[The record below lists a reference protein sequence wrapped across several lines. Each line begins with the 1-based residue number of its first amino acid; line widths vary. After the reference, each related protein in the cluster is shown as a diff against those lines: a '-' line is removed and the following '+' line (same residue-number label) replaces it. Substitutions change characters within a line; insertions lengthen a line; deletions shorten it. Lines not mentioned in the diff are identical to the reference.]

1 MRTRKKTSPRTNCEQ
16 WYNEII
22 MTETTW
28 TIASVEELKAVAG
41 ELLGI
46 WKQFPND
53 NATVIALSGDLGAGK
68 TTFVQQL
75 AQILGI
81 TETVNSPTYVLM
93 KSYETTD
100 SIFSTLIHIDAYRI
114 EHDSEMKPLHFTDNL
129 TLPNTLIC
137 IEWAERIS
145 AFLPARTLKIDLE
158 ALPHSK
164 HKLTYYAE

>member
-1 MRTRKKTSPRTNCEQ
+1 
-16 WYNEII
+16 

-41 ELLGI
+41 ELIGI
-46 WKQFPND
+46 WKQLPQEE
-53 NATVIALSGDLGAGK
+53 AVVIALSGDLGAGK

-100 SIFSTLIHIDAYRI
+100 NTISTLIHIDAYRI
-114 EHDSEMKPLHFTDNL
+114 EHDSEMKTLHFNEQL
-129 TLPNTLIC
+129 TNPNTLIC
-137 IEWAERIS
+137 VEWAERIS
-145 AFLPARTLKIDLE
+145 TFLPARTLKIDLE
-158 ALPHSK
+158 TLPHTK
-164 HKLTYYAE
+164 HKLTYYAD

>member
-1 MRTRKKTSPRTNCEQ
+1 
-16 WYNEII
+16 

-28 TIASVEELKAVAG
+28 TVGSVEELKAVAG

-46 WKQFPND
+46 WKQLSQTE
-53 NATVIALSGDLGAGK
+53 AVVIALSGDLGAGK

-100 SIFSTLIHIDAYRI
+100 NTFTSLIHIDAYRI
-114 EHDSEMKPLHFTDNL
+114 EHDEEMKPLHFTEQL
-129 TLPNTLIC
+129 LQPNTLLC

-145 AFLPARTLKIDLE
+145 AFLPPRTLKIDLE
-158 ALPHSK
+158 SLPHSK
-164 HKLTYYAE
+164 HKLTYYAD